1 MSTSHTL
8 QSFPLFSGLSPT
20 DSEALQRASH
30 LRRFPTGT
38 RIFNEG
44 EPARGF
50 YLVASGCVKVYKVNP
65 RGQEQVIGVMS
76 AGQTFAEAVAFL
88 DGGYPASAETLED
101 SELFYIEREAILG
114 MITRD
119 PEFALRMMAGMAL
132 KLRRFVAMV
141 EDLTLR
147 DAKGRI
153 ARYLLGLAPETV
165 TTPCTIK
172 LPTQQ
177 TVLARLLGLTGE
189 TLSRTLKN
197 LREEGVVGVNRSG
210 SVEILSIESLRDV
223 AGELELV

>member
-1 MSTSHTL
+1 MSSDQSI
-8 QSFPLFSGLSPT
+8 QSFPLFSGLSPS

-30 LRRFPTGT
+30 LRRFPSGT

-44 EPARGF
+44 EQAHGF
-50 YLVASGCVKVYKVNP
+50 YLVSSGCVKVYKVNP

-101 SELFYIEREAILG
+101 SELFCIEREAILG

-153 ARYLLGLAPETV
+153 ARYLLGLTADSIAV
-165 TTPCTIK
+165 PCTIK

-197 LREEGVVGVNRSG
+197 LRDEGVVGVNRSG

>member
-1 MSTSHTL
+1 
-8 QSFPLFSGLSPT
+8 
-20 DSEALQRASH
+20 
-30 LRRFPTGT
+30 
-38 RIFNEG
+38 
-44 EPARGF
+44 
-50 YLVASGCVKVYKVNP
+50 
-65 RGQEQVIGVMS
+65 MS

-153 ARYLLGLAPETV
+153 ARYLLGLAPESITA
-165 TTPCTIK
+165 PCTIK

-197 LREEGVVGVNRSG
+197 LRDEGVVGVNRSG
-210 SVEILSIESLRDV
+210 SVEIFSIESLRDA